1 MRALQNL
8 RNVGHKIAVD
18 REYADQ
24 LYSDGM
30 DYVSKRRKREA
41 VSLANKF
48 RRKVKEHI
56 VSRKTQDIDALK
68 AWQETFENNRS
79 EDDLSIPEAIEI
91 DKITVKPK
99 PPLKTPYK
107 TQSRTYRDY
116 GFMQGVWTPTGAR
129 NDSFHDEYAKAQRSG
144 KKYY

>member
-1 MRALQNL
+1 MRGNRSFSRGPKCINGRMRALQNL

-48 RRKVKEHI
+48 RRKVK
-56 VSRKTQDIDALK
+56 
-68 AWQETFENNRS
+68 
-79 EDDLSIPEAIEI
+79 
-91 DKITVKPK
+91 
-99 PPLKTPYK
+99 
-107 TQSRTYRDY
+107 
-116 GFMQGVWTPTGAR
+116 
-129 NDSFHDEYAKAQRSG
+129 
-144 KKYY
+144 